1 MSREGQGAGAAAYL
15 GHLEPLTLIDV
26 TVNPDDPLPPYAQVA
41 EALRT
46 AIRSGLYAPGD
57 RLPSV
62 KNLAVEHGVAQMT
75 VHRALR
81 TIRDEGYVDTLHGRG
96 TFVRSELP
104 EGGPRVAN
112 YEAVSQRIDDLCE
125 TIEDL
130 NQRVERLETQ
140 GQSPGRKVGEPARSQ
155 RRGAPKR

>member
-1 MSREGQGAGAAAYL
+1 MHRCLGMVKEGRRGGLPRSPRAPYAYRRDRQSGRPAAA
-15 GHLEPLTLIDV
+15 V
-26 TVNPDDPLPPYAQVA
+26 CA
-41 EALRT
+41 
-46 AIRSGLYAPGD
+46 
-57 RLPSV
+57 
-62 KNLAVEHGVAQMT
+62 
-75 VHRALR
+75 
-81 TIRDEGYVDTLHGRG
+81 GRG
-96 TFVRSELP
+96 SFVRSELP